1 MFPVL
6 GSNGLCAGASEE
18 SGTRH
23 HLWGFLPGV
32 DKQR

>member
-6 GSNGLCAGASEE
+6 ASLRPGASEE
-18 SGTRH
+18 SGTRR
-23 HLWGFLPGV
+23 HLWGPLPGV